1 MLSIAV
7 IKHHDKRNLEK
18 GSSFGLMTTGR
29 LSWLGS
35 IAAGRHGGWQEQEAE
50 GSHLK
55 PQRQSRE
62 SQLGKAFDLEA
73 SKSTLQ

>member
-1 MLSIAV
+1 MNLLNPHGRMFLSYFSIAV

-55 PQRQSRE
+55 PE
-62 SQLGKAFDLEA
+62 
-73 SKSTLQ
+73 T

>member
-1 MLSIAV
+1 MTTGHLS
-7 IKHHDKRNLEK
+7 R
-18 GSSFGLMTTGR
+18 FGLMATGCLSWLGLMATGR

-55 PQRQSRE
+55 PQTQSRE